1 MRPKGTAGYIVPTTA
16 DITKIQAVYGDLPE
30 GTPLLCYQ
38 DESWYLK
45 FDQAPTQ
52 PLFDV
57 PQGTGKMLSIPLDYS
72 VASTHSQ
79 SGSGD
84 VIVDFDLGD
93 AIALS
98 LTGPSYIILR
108 NLKKGKLYILSI
120 EANSHA
126 ILNGYSLCKYPAN
139 MPAVDWVKNRPIN
152 VLGLIYLDH
161 IYAVSNV
168 GTVEYR
174 TDYKPA
180 TTLGE
185 VALDTTLV
193 DTLSNGVLLNSNNS
207 IVSFDSAF
215 RFIPGNHAVY
225 LADLPTYVYTV
236 SFYMSLYTGSDDGT
250 IVGVANDDRG
260 MFWIYCDDDHLKAR
274 VYTTEG
280 IFDLE
285 SNVADWVLD
294 ELHQVQLIR
303 THDFVHLFV
312 DGTLVDSEPVLGDNE
327 DVSEL
332 NLCVGYLEDAASLG
346 AVANTSFPGYISHL
360 EIASS
365 VDNAYQ
371 YKPVAR
377 PTGVQPCVFLGRY
390 SDLELD
396 DKGTG
401 LASVVQ
407 SSVPNSG
414 NPLFD
419 YAVDL
424 TYDMLGAAHSVV
436 YDGAD
441 LVTIVDDFTIEAIV
455 YNPSGN
461 TRASIISHYKSV
473 SEVNWHLGIYDGE
486 LKLSVE
492 NATYEAETS
501 VGIPNDVTVV
511 VAVVVSGPDITM
523 YLDGEVVLE
532 HTFSSTPNY
541 MTYTTG
547 TYIGV
552 GIGPGQNNTLAVLN
566 TSLYPSKSLI
576 SIRNVAVRDEIAYV
590 GTSSTAVNYLVPN
603 VLGGREVWA

>member
-1 MRPKGTAGYIVPTTA
+1 MRPNGTAGYIVPTTR
-16 DITKIQAVYGDLPE
+16 DIPKLQSVYGDLPE
-30 GTPLLCYQ
+30 GIPLLCYE

-45 FDQAPTQ
+45 FDLAPTQ
-52 PLFDV
+52 ALFDV
-57 PQGTGKMLSIPLDYS
+57 PQGTGKMVSIPLEYS
-72 VASTHSQ
+72 IASTHSQ

-93 AIALS
+93 AITVS

-108 NLKKGKLYILSI
+108 NLKKGKLYILNI
-120 EANSHA
+120 KANNHA

-139 MPAVDWVKNRPIN
+139 MAAADWVKNRPTN
-152 VLGLIYLDH
+152 VLGLIYIND

-174 TDYKPA
+174 TEYKA
-180 TTLGE
+180 DTTSPE

-193 DTLSNGVLLNSNNS
+193 DTLSNAVLLNSNIS
-207 IVSFDSAF
+207 TVSFDNAF
-215 RFIPGNHAVY
+215 RFLVGNHAVY

-236 SFYMSLYTGSDDGT
+236 SFYMALYTGSDDGT
-250 IVGVANDDRG
+250 IVGVADDETG
-260 MFWIYCDDDHLKAR
+260 MFWIYCESDYLKAK

-280 IFDLE
+280 TSTL
-285 SNVADWVLD
+285 VASISDWILD

-312 DGTLVDSEPVLGDNE
+312 DGTLVDSEPILGDNE

-332 NLCVGYLEDAASLG
+332 NLCVGYLDDAASLG

-377 PTGVQPCVFLGRY
+377 PTGVQPCAFLGRY
-390 SDLELD
+390 SDLDLE

-401 LASVVQ
+401 LANIVQ

-419 YAVDL
+419 YDVDL
-424 TYDMLGAAHSVV
+424 TYDMLGAAHSLV
-436 YDGAD
+436 YEGSE
-441 LVTIVDDFTIEAIV
+441 LVSVTDNFTIEAII

-473 SEVNWHLGIYDGE
+473 SEVNWHLGIYDG
-486 LKLSVE
+486 KLRLSIE
-492 NATYEAETS
+492 NSTYEAETS
-501 VGIPNDVTVV
+501 VVIPYDVTVV
-511 VAVVVSGPDITM
+511 VAVVISGPDVTM

-532 HTFSSTPNY
+532 HTFASAPDY

-547 TYIGV
+547 TYLGV
-552 GIGPGQNNTLAVLN
+552 GIGPGQNNALAVLN

-576 SIRNVAVRDEIAYV
+576 SIRNVAVIDEIAYV
-590 GTSSTAVNYLVPN
+590 GTSSTSVNYLVPN